1 VKGSSGTRLIKRYEN
16 RKLYDTAA
24 RRYVTIEA
32 LFDMVAAGQ
41 ELHVVD
47 RATGDDLTTAVLA
60 QAIFEGVKQRTAEVP
75 RQVLSRL
82 IRLGAR
88 GDGGPELPHPAE
100 AASRAREEAERIV
113 GAFVKSGRLSL
124 EEALSLRQDITET
137 IHRISSETQ
146 RSVEAR
152 LRKLLDL
159 HGRDSGVQPAM
170 EELKERLLSFE
181 AYLDAGASAPTGK
194 ASGRPRPAAGRRSP
208 ARRKGR

>member
-1 VKGSSGTRLIKRYEN
+1 MKGSAGTRLIKRYDN

-32 LFDMVAAGQ
+32 LFEMVAGGQ

-82 IRLGAR
+82 IRLGALT
-88 GDGGPELPHPAE
+88 DGAAELPHPAE
-100 AASRAREEAERIV
+100 AAGRAREEAERIV
-113 GAFVKSGRLSL
+113 GALVKSGRLSL

-170 EELKERLLSFE
+170 QELKERLLSFE
-181 AYLDAGASAPTGK
+181 AYLDTGAPTPSRK
-194 ASGRPRPAAGRRSP
+194 ARGRRRPSGERRSP
-208 ARRKGR
+208 GHRKGR